1 MKLYHG
7 NIVFSKSRDEL
18 AEYRNSY
25 IAVADD
31 GTVEGI
37 YPEIPE
43 KYAGVLTEDVR
54 IFKKYDGYAV
64 TCPDATVNVIAGI
77 MQTGAFLLHTF
88 RIYVIIYFADSLV
101 AYMDWDCENQIET
114 NEAGRERKHFS
125 ASFFKEEGWR

>member
-18 AEYRNSY
+18 AKYRNSY
-25 IAVADD
+25 
-31 GTVEGI
+31 
-37 YPEIPE
+37 
-43 KYAGVLTEDVR
+43 
-54 IFKKYDGYAV
+54 
-64 TCPDATVNVIAGI
+64 IAGI

-101 AYMDWDCENQIET
+101 AYLDWDCENQIET